1 MFPGLT
7 LLSGPKH
14 SNSIPS
20 IVELA
25 VPLND
30 DVNEVAS
37 FVPNP
42 VPDLA
47 VKSFSGPQTEEEEVD
62 RCERGHSLLPFTLQ
76 VVIPLTSPTTVH
88 VKEKIPPEHVGGAA
102 VNCPVTNPE
111 GNTVKSLRCMH
122 PNKAKQ
128 THIKMFSVLN

>member
-1 MFPGLT
+1 MVLLHSNMLKKTSLPIIWRVLLPTMFPGST

-14 SNSIPS
+14 SNSVPS
-20 IVELA
+20 TVELA
-25 VPLND
+25 APLND

-62 RCERGHSLLPFTLQ
+62 RCER
-76 VVIPLTSPTTVH
+76 
-88 VKEKIPPEHVGGAA
+88 
-102 VNCPVTNPE
+102 
-111 GNTVKSLRCMH
+111 
-122 PNKAKQ
+122 
-128 THIKMFSVLN
+128 